1 MSSRRNSAPAR
12 TVKRTSTRKQNV
24 PPLQWWLGD
33 DHGSYDTVALRK
45 ALRQI
50 WVLEDGAPR
59 AIHVK
64 VGISDGRVT
73 EVESDALQ
81 PGMQVIT
88 DQLAA
93 GARS

>member
-1 MSSRRNSAPAR
+1 MGQLMPRMPHPAGQRRSA
-12 TVKRTSTRKQNV
+12 
-24 PPLQWWLGD
+24 D
-33 DHGSYDTVALRK
+33 DGSGKGGAGLR
-45 ALRQI
+45 RI

-59 AIHVK
+59 AVRVK

-73 EVESDALQ
+73 EVEGDALQ

-93 GARS
+93 GARP